1 MYFFASILMYSVINF
16 CYSIFYP
23 SYICDS
29 TMATRH
35 ERVLVSLVYVLA
47 LKYIL
52 LSFHLVALTTIN
64 QSMMIML
71 FLIVESNARPR
82 FRSLWRYGRVKGFV
96 QRHFISGQTSFFS
109 PQMIKERLRLS
120 SDTFVY
126 LCEVLSPMLQK
137 DKPRMELG
145 IDVETQVAVTLS
157 RLSTGNTLRMCG
169 EMYGLAESTTSIIV
183 RKCCEAI
190 KMSREVT
197 SGAKSRQFRSEWTPL
212 GIYVCLDE

>member
-1 MYFFASILMYSVINF
+1 
-16 CYSIFYP
+16 
-23 SYICDS
+23 
-29 TMATRH
+29 MATSR
-35 ERVLVSLVYVLA
+35 EKTLVSLVYVLA
-47 LKYIL
+47 LKYALFSFQTVTLTIVNQNMMMMWFFIL
-52 LSFHLVALTTIN
+52 KA
-64 QSMMIML
+64 
-71 FLIVESNARPR
+71 NARPR
-82 FRSLWRYGRVKGFV
+82 SRSLWCYGRVKGFV

-109 PQMIKERLRLS
+109 PRMIKERLRLS